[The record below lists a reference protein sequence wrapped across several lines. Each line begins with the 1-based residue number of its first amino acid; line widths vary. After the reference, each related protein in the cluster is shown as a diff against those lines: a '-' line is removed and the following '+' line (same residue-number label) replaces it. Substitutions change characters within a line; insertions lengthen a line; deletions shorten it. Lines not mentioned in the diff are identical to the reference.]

1 MRIEF
6 GPLGYLLKA
15 LWALG
20 MMRAALIQA
29 WRWNFGRLRFA
40 EAARAC
46 HRDALCWGRIA
57 RGFLSM
63 WRWLLAGISRPLSD
77 AELMDGMPVAAA
89 EAEVPVVASWREFPI
104 LTLEVLP

>member
-1 MRIEF
+1 MKIEF

-15 LWALG
+15 LWALRL
-20 MMRAALIQA
+20 MKSALIQA
-29 WRWNFGRLRFA
+29 WRWNFSRLRFA

-63 WRWLLAGISRPLSD
+63 WRWLLAGLSRPLSD
-77 AELMDGMPVAAA
+77 AELAA
-89 EAEVPVVASWREFPI
+89 EADVPVVASWREFPI
-104 LTLEVLP
+104 STLEVLP